1 MQGNSGLVSLLESF
15 WPKNKAKGLL
25 AQTVFHSVINKGLFG
40 ADGAEKIL
48 YERFLASRP
57 QVERA
62 CQNGDFDAAFALLAN
77 LRSAI
82 DAYFAEI
89 MVMAEDPMIRI
100 NRLSFLSQMSQ
111 TLNLIADFTKLVKK

>member
-1 MQGNSGLVSLLESF
+1 MNNILSKVTEL
-15 WPKNKAKGLL
+15 KAVQPGLL
-25 AQTVFHSVINKGLFG
+25 

-48 YERFLASRP
+48 YERFLAARP
-57 QVERA
+57 IAERHFQA
-62 CQNGDFDAAFALLAN
+62 GEFEAGFAVLAN

-82 DAYFAEI
+82 DAYFSDV
-89 MVMAEDPMIRI
+89 MVIAEDPLLRV